1 MPHPLSRLFCAGAL
15 ALSAN
20 AMAGD
25 LLHWQDNSLSYL
37 NGSNFNEMNF
47 NGEEQRSQSTYTFE
61 HASGWKWGDLFAF
74 YDYVNADN
82 TQYRGSFTNNT
93 FNESEH
99 NSFYYMEISPRISG
113 SWMTGQSLAFGP
125 VKDVLAAFT
134 YEKGNGGPG
143 TENYLY
149 GVGLDW
155 DAPGFAFLQT
165 NLYRVKINEQVFFAD
180 TGAPAYAE
188 QLTIAGA
195 YPFAIG
201 EQSFVIDGYADWRS
215 PSKDAGTQSSLGSS
229 IQVKWD
235 AGKALFGSERQLY
248 IGTEL
253 NMWHNK
259 YGVKPI
265 DGSDDGFD
273 QTAIQALVKYHF

>member
-1 MPHPLSRLFCAGAL
+1 MPHPFSRLFCAGAL

-47 NGEEQRSQSTYTFE
+47 DGEEQRSQSTYTFE
-61 HASGWKWGDLFAF
+61 HASGWKWGDLFGF

-82 TQYRGSFTNNT
+82 SQARGSFANGSQR
-93 FNESEH
+93 FSEH
-99 NSFYYMEISPRISG
+99 DSFYYMEISPRISG

-125 VKDVLAAFT
+125 IKDVLAAFT

-149 GVGLDW
+149 GIGLDW

-165 NLYRVKINEQVFFAD
+165 NLYRVKINEHVFFAE
-180 TGAPAYAE
+180 TGGAAYAE

-201 EQSFVIDGYADWRS
+201 QQSFVIDGYADWRS
-215 PSKDAGTQSSLGSS
+215 PSKEAGTQTSLGSS